1 MSTALVVRCL
11 NFVDWFM
18 CVCILHFFAII
29 ACIQVCNL
37 QARVKGERDYV
48 YVRMRTNVMRVAVTG
63 GEIRGVC
70 VFGIKT
76 TQCRAENL
84 CRETTSSTRGGQRCY
99 IGAR

>member
-18 CVCILHFFAII
+18 CVCILHFFAI

-70 VFGIKT
+70 
-76 TQCRAENL
+76 AE
-84 CRETTSSTRGGQRCY
+84 
-99 IGAR
+99 